1 MKFYMNF
8 MKPYLEDGVGHIEEQ
23 GKTKCQTVEAHLPG
37 VGVHLEEHLG
47 NKYSFKV
54 PRILKLAFVK
64 SAERK
69 KRKRF
74 KVKGMTMRGL
84 F

>member
-23 GKTKCQTVEAHLPG
+23 GKAKCQTVEAHLPG
-37 VGVHLEEHLG
+37 VCVHLEEHLG

-54 PRILKLAFVK
+54 PE
-64 SAERK
+64 S
-69 KRKRF
+69 
-74 KVKGMTMRGL
+74 
-84 F
+84 